1 MLYLTTYCC
10 SDEDRHS
17 RIGDVVAG
25 LSDNCWKVRDDV
37 WVIESDEHA
46 TKLRDRIKRHMRN
59 DESVI
64 VALLA
69 GHAAWHGFDTDAEDW
84 LLAHL

>member
-1 MLYLTTYCC
+1 MLYLATYCC
-10 SDEDRHS
+10 GDEDRRS
-17 RIGDVVAG
+17 QIDELVSG
-25 LSDNCWKVRDDV
+25 LSDNCRNVQDNV
-37 WVIESDEHA
+37 WIIESDDHA
-46 TKLRDRIKRHMRN
+46 TRLRDRIRRHLAN
-59 DESVI
+59 GETVI